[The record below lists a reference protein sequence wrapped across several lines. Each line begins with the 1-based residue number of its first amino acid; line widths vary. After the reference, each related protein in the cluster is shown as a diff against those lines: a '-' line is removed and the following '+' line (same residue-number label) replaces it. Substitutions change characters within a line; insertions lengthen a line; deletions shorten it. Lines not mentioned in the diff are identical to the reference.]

1 MTNRLTVIDFDKLD
15 GKALNENFTPDA
27 IIDLMLKVYNV
38 SIKVSIKLSL
48 KKFMTRLCLLRNV
61 N

>member
-15 GKALNENFTPDA
+15 GKALNENFTLDA

-38 SIKVSIKLSL
+38 SIKVS
-48 KKFMTRLCLLRNV
+48 N
-61 N
+61 